1 MIVNINILG
10 LLEYLH
16 RTIEAM
22 TMVPR
27 TDGTSARELNIYT
40 SNKIVFEDRTPGCKG
55 FPADVIGFLLIK
67 PNNFYRTAVIW
78 ATQCY
83 TFEKRYFYKV
93 FRSHGMVSR

>member
-1 MIVNINILG
+1 MLTTIYPKIPVTIMNFDTLIKVSSKLSVLLFFNFLIKMDTKMIVNKNILG

-40 SNKIVFEDRTPGCKG
+40 SVKIVFEDRTPGC
-55 FPADVIGFLLIK
+55 
-67 PNNFYRTAVIW
+67 
-78 ATQCY
+78 
-83 TFEKRYFYKV
+83 
-93 FRSHGMVSR
+93 

>member
-1 MIVNINILG
+1 MIVNKNILG

-40 SNKIVFEDRTPGCKG
+40 SVKIIFEDRTPGC
-55 FPADVIGFLLIK
+55 
-67 PNNFYRTAVIW
+67 
-78 ATQCY
+78 
-83 TFEKRYFYKV
+83 
-93 FRSHGMVSR
+93 